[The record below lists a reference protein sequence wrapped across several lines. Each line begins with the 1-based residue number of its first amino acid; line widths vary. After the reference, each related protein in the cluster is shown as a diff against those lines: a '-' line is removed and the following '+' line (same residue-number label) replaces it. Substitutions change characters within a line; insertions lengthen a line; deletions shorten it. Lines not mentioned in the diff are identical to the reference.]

1 MAAGDDDDKKKTI
14 VPKFSSYKPKAPLP
28 SLDAPSEKP
37 EAEARE
43 GDERHHRSSRHHHR
57 SHHHRHHDSHG
68 RERSSREEEHR
79 SSRDR
84 EHTRSRKE
92 KPKHPPGRNAV
103 ASVPG
108 LFVIDKKGDP
118 LIRRY
123 GLERSKIPQF
133 TRLRGGRVMGTDGRL
148 LLHHDGPR
156 EEFSLL
162 FPGERRPGSRITG
175 GLRSR
180 GWQKRVPVMLRP
192 RKGKSPPD
200 FANGYLPVENPRKGK
215 DGDSSGDE
223 DQPSWRSIE
232 GKAKAVRDVD
242 SDVEESDA
250 SLSKFGVADHDYS
263 PLKLKSMQLNKQVAD
278 HPDDMDAW
286 LELAD
291 HQDVLLRDG
300 ETIDDR
306 AAENT
311 AHSFTEIKVHMLES
325 ALTHAS
331 RPEDRQRVLVALM
344 HEGLKIWDTKAA
356 AKKWSRISDDELR
369 SFALWKTH
377 LDYSM
382 ANMATFHYENVNQ
395 MILERLHLTVSR
407 SNLQSKEDL
416 EEAIS
421 IFLRATKFFRDAGY
435 KELAV
440 AAWQGLLELNLFR
453 PESVK
458 GGSEVLAAFEA
469 YWEDE
474 MPRIGD
480 ADAQGWRHHLRSGE
494 LGDAP
499 GTTAVQESAE
509 TRGQD
514 PYRAWAAAERA
525 RGEKATLPARTMD
538 PDTDDDPFRVVMYS
552 DIKQWLFVIPQDCLP
567 HATRQLI
574 DAFLLFCGLPLAFR
588 CSSWLERA
596 YHDQF
601 LSGSSTH
608 VRLQPAWEAKPED
621 HEAAQRKAPSF
632 SNGNCFARMSPD
644 LLFSK
649 SSWFQYFDVAG
660 VAGLSWV
667 ETALKQL
674 VYSAPIP
681 DLALYYQGFCFAR
694 NPSLVRKQSK
704 ALLTR
709 YSTDVQLFN
718 AYAWAEFANGKVDV
732 ASKVFTSAIGSQQ
745 VRRHQDP
752 LHVQTTTDRH
762 SLQMCSA
769 STGFLLFKTWS
780 WMELERGDK
789 QMATMRLC
797 ACVDESLRKPKLGQV
812 GVSPATV
819 LRARHAFASNS
830 QQSLYEGKWETA
842 SSHAECLA
850 LLSYLTGEGGGEP
863 TSARQGNVSAAMDV
877 VESMSKEMRSG
888 DSGNDVVCELLFQ
901 WASRILYFHASKGCG
916 RPDLAP
922 CILMNTD
929 WIRRA
934 FRRVYAREQLARFID
949 RFPRNTVFL
958 KLYEWADVTIRVVDE
973 TRQLLYDKVLVKTE
987 DSVSS
992 RLVAIEHELGFG
1004 NANSTRAAF
1013 EQAVC
1018 SDVCKHNTMIWVAYA
1033 RFCQSQKQLQ
1043 PQAKEVFYRA
1053 LAHCPWSKEVM
1064 MEAFET
1070 LVGGLESDELRSV
1083 YKAMTSKG
1091 LRIHVDLDEYLE
1103 STSKGGAT

>member
-1 MAAGDDDDKKKTI
+1 MLRARNLKPRRGKGTSATIDLAGTITAHIIIGTMTAMGGRGRVEKRSVAALRNAHIIGTMTAMGGKGR
-14 VPKFSSYKPKAPLP
+14 V
-28 SLDAPSEKP
+28 EKRNI
-37 EAEARE
+37 AAL
-43 GDERHHRSSRHHHR
+43 GTAHII
-57 SHHHRHHDSHG
+57 G
-68 RERSSREEEHR
+68 AM
-79 SSRDR
+79 
-84 EHTRSRKE
+84 TAIGGRSRVE
-92 KPKHPPGRNAV
+92 K
-103 ASVPG
+103 
-108 LFVIDKKGDP
+108 
-118 LIRRY
+118 
-123 GLERSKIPQF
+123 RSIAALG
-133 TRLRGGRVMGTDGRL
+133 TTHIIGTMTAMGGRSRVEKRSIAAPGNAHIIGTMTAMGGKGRVEK
-148 LLHHDGPR
+148 R
-156 EEFSLL
+156 SIAA
-162 FPGERRPGSRITG
+162 PGTAHIIGTMTAMRGRGRVEKRSIAAPGT
-175 GLRSR
+175 
-180 GWQKRVPVMLRP
+180 KRVPVMLRP

-306 AAENT
+306 AGENT

-514 PYRAWAAAERA
+514 PYRAWATAERA

-601 LSGSSTH
+601 LAGSSTH

-732 ASKVFTSAIGSQQ
+732 ASKVFTSAIGSQ
-745 VRRHQDP
+745 
-752 LHVQTTTDRH
+752 
-762 SLQMCSA
+762 QMCSA

-901 WASRILYFHASKGCG
+901 WASRILYFHASKG
-916 RPDLAP
+916 
-922 CILMNTD
+922 
-929 WIRRA
+929 A